1 MYLKSKSSMNAFLIT
16 LLSGLLWIMSAS
28 AQTGSPIDVRGTVKD
43 IAGDPIIGVNVLL
56 QGTTTGTVTDYDGNF
71 ILKAPS
77 NGVLELSY
85 IGY

>member
-56 QGTTTGTVTDYDGNF
+56 QGTTTGTRLSQKIDSLF
-71 ILKAPS
+71 FFHSIFCKKPS
-77 NGVLELSY
+77 
-85 IGY
+85 